1 MTPTV
6 EEFHGPASEWDDFVR
21 RQAGWTHFHQF
32 AWRDIMQSVMG
43 HECVYY
49 AARDQTG
56 AISGVLPLVHVRSLL
71 FGHYLV
77 SLPFVNYGGPLGSP
91 DSVSLLMDKAAEAYR
106 TTGAKALEI
115 RARTEQPVSLAA
127 SHDKVT
133 VTLPLPSGESES
145 LWKGFPAK
153 LRSQIRRPMKEGIEV
168 RFGPDQVAPFYSV
181 FAHHMRD
188 LGTPALS
195 EKFFRAIAGTF
206 GESVWFGCAYHQGQ
220 PVAGGAGFVWGTEF
234 EMTWASSLLAYKRMS
249 PNMLLY
255 WSFME
260 RAISQGLTVFNFGR
274 CTPEGGTHRFK
285 RQWGG
290 RDETLW
296 WYRLPSGE
304 GRATP
309 SPDAGAY
316 ALAARMWRRLP
327 LGVATALGPRIVRG
341 IP

>member
-1 MTPTV
+1 MTTTI
-6 EEFHGPASEWDDFVR
+6 EEFRGSGSEWDDFVR
-21 RQAGWTHFHQF
+21 GQHGWTHFHQY
-32 AWRDIMQSVMG
+32 AWRDIMESVMG
-43 HECVYY
+43 HRCAYY
-49 AARDQTG
+49 AARDEHG
-56 AISGVLPLVHVRSLL
+56 AITGVLPLVHVSSLL

-91 DSVSLLMDKAAEAYR
+91 ESVGLLVETATDAYQSSN
-106 TTGAKALEI
+106 AKALEI
-115 RARTEQPVSLAA
+115 RARSEQPVRLEA

-133 VTLPLPSGESES
+133 VTLALPSGDSKP
-145 LWKGFPAK
+145 LWDGFPAK

-168 RFGPDQVAPFYSV
+168 RFGADQVLPFYSV
-181 FAHHMRD
+181 FARHMRD

-195 EKFFRAIAGTF
+195 KEFFRTIAGTF
-206 GESVWFGCAYHQGQ
+206 GDTAWFGCAYHDGQ

-234 EMTWASSLLAYKRMS
+234 EMTWASSLIGYKRMS

-255 WSFME
+255 WAFME
-260 RAISQGLTVFNFGR
+260 QAIGHGLNVFNFGR
-274 CTPEGGTHRFK
+274 CTPGGGTHRFK

-290 RDETLW
+290 QDEPLW

-316 ALAARMWRRLP
+316 ALAARMWRRIP
-327 LGVATALGPRIVRG
+327 LGVAAVLGPRIVRG